1 MQLGLSA
8 AIKQS
13 EQERKMDFMT
23 AIKTCLGK
31 YATFAGRAQR
41 SEFWWFILAVNIVAI
56 ALMIIESAL
65 WGFPVLYIIWVL
77 GTIVP
82 VVSAIVR
89 RLHDT
94 NRSGWWYWI
103 ALVPIVG
110 GILLIVW
117 AATKGT
123 DGENDYGDD
132 PLGGAA

>member
-1 MQLGLSA
+1 
-8 AIKQS
+8 
-13 EQERKMDFMT
+13 MDFMT

-31 YATFAGRAQR
+31 YATFSGRAQR
-41 SEFWWFILAVNIVAI
+41 SEFWWFILAVNLISIGLV
-56 ALMIIESAL
+56 IIESVL
-65 WGFPVLYIIWVL
+65 WGVPVLYMIWML

-82 VVSAIVR
+82 IISAIVR

-110 GILLIVW
+110 PILLIVW

-123 DGENDYGDD
+123 DGENNYGSD
-132 PLGGAA
+132 PLGASAP